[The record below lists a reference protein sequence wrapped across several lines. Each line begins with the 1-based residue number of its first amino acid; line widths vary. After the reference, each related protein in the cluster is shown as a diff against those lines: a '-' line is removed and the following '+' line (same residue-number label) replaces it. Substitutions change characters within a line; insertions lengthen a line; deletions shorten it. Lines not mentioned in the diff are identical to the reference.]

1 MQCVDS
7 DGLALTR
14 KYFWSNQSP
23 LWIGNLEMY
32 WMKTREKDEV
42 RDGPSVLTQGNTKP
56 IVTKRKRDGKSKGL

>member
-1 MQCVDS
+1 
-7 DGLALTR
+7 
-14 KYFWSNQSP
+14 
-23 LWIGNLEMY
+23 MY